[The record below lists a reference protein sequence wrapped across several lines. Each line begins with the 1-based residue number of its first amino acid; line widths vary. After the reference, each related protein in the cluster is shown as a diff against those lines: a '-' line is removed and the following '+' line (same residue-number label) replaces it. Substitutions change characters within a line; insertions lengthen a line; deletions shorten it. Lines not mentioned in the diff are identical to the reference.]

1 MDPLRQ
7 QDVKAYFSRDGTVS
21 RWWNPEGERD
31 RYHFSKEKR
40 ILEREL
46 TIDAAT
52 RVLDIGC
59 GQGRYTI
66 WFARKGSRVTGL
78 DISREMLD
86 LCRHNAE
93 MAGVSDRVDLVLSDI
108 EHLSQIE
115 GEQFDVVS
123 CMGTLVHL
131 PDLAQA
137 TSNMVRTLR
146 PGGHFLFT
154 FASADSLHGRLLNA
168 YFSHQMLGRLLAR
181 GMSFTQVARALRLD
195 DMIDILERAGLSD
208 FRLFGIG
215 LLFLFVRPELRDWA
229 AFRLL
234 RCMSIMEEQ
243 LKPCYNARR
252 LVRLSATVLGIG
264 TRIDT
269 RKPIPPGMAPE
280 HARPL

>member
-1 MDPLRQ
+1 MDALRQ

-21 RWWNPEGERD
+21 QWWNPEGERD
-31 RYHFSKEKR
+31 RYHFSKEKQ

-93 MAGVSDRVDLVLSDI
+93 VAGVSDRVDLVLSDI

-137 TSNMVRTLR
+137 TTNMVRTLR
-146 PGGHFLFT
+146 PGGRFLFT
-154 FASADSLHGRLLNA
+154 FASADSLHGRLVSA
-168 YFSHQMLGRLLAR
+168 YFSNQSFGKLLAR
-181 GMSFTQVARALRLD
+181 GESFTQVARPLPLD
-195 DMIDILERAGLSD
+195 NTIDFLERAGLSG

-215 LLFLFVRPELRDWA
+215 LLFLFVRPELRDKPVV
-229 AFRLL
+229 RLL
-234 RCMSIMEEQ
+234 RRLSIMEEQ
-243 LKPCYNARR
+243 LKPYYSDRR
-252 LVRLSATVLGIG
+252 LVRLSATVLGTG

-269 RKPIPPGMAPE
+269 GEIDPTCSGA
-280 HARPL
+280 